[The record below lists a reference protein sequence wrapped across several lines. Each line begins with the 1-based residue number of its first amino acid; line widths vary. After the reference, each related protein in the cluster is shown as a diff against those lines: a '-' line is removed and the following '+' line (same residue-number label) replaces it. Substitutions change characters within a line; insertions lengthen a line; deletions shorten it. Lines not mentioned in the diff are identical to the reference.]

1 MIVVFNVLN
10 KARTDITIKNFE
22 ITMSSTETHKVSILI
37 SDIDTEDYSLH
48 VEQALVPLS
57 QQGDIFSDVSTFNNF
72 PPIILADGKKM
83 KFKVKCDS
91 YCIKYWS
98 ISKNNDGTVP
108 GSTNEHILVKV
119 GKGYGNT
126 DSMFWGTIFYE
137 PSIACS
143 NHKGKFKWNEKK
155 KKSCSWVKR
164 KNKCNKEK
172 AKQYCAKKCDVC

>member
-1 MIVVFNVLN
+1 MG
-10 KARTDITIKNFE
+10 
-22 ITMSSTETHKVSILI
+22 
-37 SDIDTEDYSLH
+37 IDTEDYSLH

-108 GSTNEHILVKV
+108 GSTNEHIIVKV
-119 GKGYGNT
+119 EKVMETRTQCFGGLSFMNHLLHVATTKGNSSG
-126 DSMFWGTIFYE
+126 MRRKRKVVRGL
-137 PSIACS
+137 
-143 NHKGKFKWNEKK
+143 KGKTNVTKKRQSSTVLKNMMFVDILKQQLFHLFEKISK
-155 KKSCSWVKR
+155 DDELD
-164 KNKCNKEK
+164 NKETRGK
-172 AKQYCAKKCDVC
+172 FY